1 MIVDFDPIAF
11 RIFGWPIHW
20 YGVMYLIA
28 FLSAWWL
35 GRYRARRPGSGW
47 TIHEVDDLI
56 FYGGLGVVLGGRLG
70 YILFYNFSAFLAD
83 PLMLFR
89 VWQGG
94 MSFHGGL
101 LGVLVALWLFNRKF
115 HKGYFRIVDFVAPL
129 VPIGLGAGRIGNF
142 INGELWGKPTDLPWG
157 MIFPAAG
164 PEPRHPTPLYEAAL
178 EGLLL
183 FVILWIYSSKP
194 RPTMAVSGLFAL
206 CYGLFRILVE
216 FVRPPAAQ
224 LGYLAFGWVTMG
236 MVLSLPL
243 VLAGLVLIWLAYRH
257 SDPPTV
263 S

>member
-1 MIVDFDPIAF
+1 MIVDFDPIAI

-28 FLSAWWL
+28 FVSAWWL

-47 TIHEVDDLI
+47 TTQEVDDLI

-101 LGVLVALWLFNRKF
+101 LGVLVALWLFERKF

-183 FVILWIYSSKP
+183 FVILWVYSSKP

-216 FVRPPAAQ
+216 FVRQPDAHI
-224 LGYLAFGWVTMG
+224 GYLAFGWVTMG

-243 VLAGLVLIWLAYRH
+243 VLIGLVLIWLAYRRGAAQ
-257 SDPPTV
+257 
-263 S
+263 